1 MAVPNTVRRA
11 GPFTGGAVFPFGF
24 KVFADSDIQV
34 VVADSDGVETV
45 LVLDTDYSVTLNTDQ
60 EANPGGE
67 VSYASL
73 GVGETLTIIGALDES
88 QPVTLANLG
97 GFSPSVV
104 MKMGD
109 RLAMLVQQL
118 SERINRSV
126 LLPISSTLTDV
137 FLPNPVAGK
146 FLRGKQDGTGFENAD
161 LATGIVGLPLGVGD
175 GGTGATTPAGA
186 RANLGLAS
194 GATTAVGTAAT
205 KDVGTAAGN
214 VVELD
219 GSGRLPAVD
228 GSQLIGL
235 ASVPSLSVVD
245 QAVTLNA
252 TVNDIK
258 GKIIRF
264 TASSVNLNLPAAAG
278 AAACWCWVYNAAA
291 SGDVTIDPNGAE
303 TLDGLATRLLRPGD
317 RMLLFCDG
325 TKWESLSGAYSFV
338 SANQAYALNT
348 IFTIP
353 HGLGE
358 RPTEFDLEL
367 VCTDAGGDLG
377 YAQNEAINAD
387 IGLFGRS
394 YGSTFRMD
402 ATNLYLHTQQSVTP
416 TLRNKL
422 TNTSG
427 ALAAGKWAIRF
438 KAKVKKG

>member
-34 VVADSDGVETV
+34 VVADADGVETV
-45 LVLDTDYSVTLNTDQ
+45 LVLDTDYTVALNANQ
-60 EANPGGE
+60 ETNPGGE

-73 GVGETLTIIGALDES
+73 GVGESLTIVGALDES
-88 QPVTLANLG
+88 QPVNINNLS

-109 RLAMLVQQL
+109 RLAMLIQQL

-126 LLPISSTLTDV
+126 LLPVSSTLTGV

-161 LATGIVGLPLGVGD
+161 MATGVVGLPVAVSD
-175 GGTGATTPAGA
+175 GGTGASTAAGA
-186 RANLGLAS
+186 RTNLGLAS
-194 GATTAVGTAAT
+194 GATTVVGTAAT

-214 VVELD
+214 VVQLD
-219 GSGRLPAVD
+219 GAGKLPAVD
-228 GSQLIGL
+228 GSQLLGL

-252 TVNDIK
+252 TVNGIK

-278 AAACWCWVYNAAA
+278 AASCWCWVYNAAA

-317 RMLLFCDG
+317 RVLLLCDG
-325 TKWESLSGAYSFV
+325 AKWETVSGAYSFV

-358 RPTEFDLEL
+358 RPTDFELEL

-377 YAQNEAINAD
+377 YAQNDVVDAD
-387 IGLFGRS
+387 ISFFGRS
-394 YGSTFRMD
+394 YGSTFRRD
-402 ATNLYLHTQQSVTP
+402 ATNLYLHTQQSSTP
-416 TLRNKL
+416 TLRNKSTNVGAAL
-422 TNTSG
+422 T
-427 ALAAGKWAIRF
+427 LAKWAIRF
-438 KAKVKKG
+438 KAKVRKG